1 MQIIYLHNIISI
13 HHYNMNFNIQKLK
26 ITLNTNAVNN
36 TQIELTKDILY
47 HPEHGSFTDIEK
59 YPYLTTKQVYPEDYL
74 SGLVYSQI
82 VNIFF
87 NKENFES
94 MLIEHKPA
102 VNIPDTAYIS
112 NKNIMIMLG
121 LLFSTKYFI
130 VNNIHQSL
138 DIINKKESDRSIF
151 YNPFNTQF
159 SYIKINGKP
168 HTVTKAIWLNDI
180 VNHPKYKE
188 VANTVGD
195 VINSYNEK
203 FPNNPD
209 KLITE
214 RNRPVTSNVN
224 FKEIS
229 YNLRNRVLP
238 KLRFPYRESSNT
250 EIQNRINMELVSP
263 PQTDIN
269 NMSKRQLYDF
279 LTTKVLTPIQK
290 AELKGNLQGL
300 EQRINDNSSKKD
312 YIELIDKYN
321 NYTSK
326 FYDTFEKLYNRY
338 MLNNKDI
345 VIDKKTLD
353 IGIDNINIGYSDN
366 YPKKEIFVMLDLIDG
381 EVNEGNKKEVY
392 CPYTNEYLGNLLN
405 SLVYN
410 PESSK
415 VVKNSKTIYSV
426 EDKSTSSSST
436 KKNTNDDKVKPNTI
450 TEVDDNVF
458 YSQIFNR
465 SDNVKLL
472 DKMRPFLAND
482 NIIDF
487 IKKNS
492 DLYKIVSKS
501 IATSSKR
508 RAFMDEINRLNGR
521 YKTEIQILN
530 ENKKGIT
537 DLPIKVK
544 NIDNEILKY
553 EFYSSILDKVIA
565 YEDKKPMAVGGR
577 PYSVRNNIRN
587 KPRAYK
593 NVTKKNR

>member
-1 MQIIYLHNIISI
+1 
-13 HHYNMNFNIQKLK
+13 
-26 ITLNTNAVNN
+26 
-36 TQIELTKDILY
+36 
-47 HPEHGSFTDIEK
+47 
-59 YPYLTTKQVYPEDYL
+59 
-74 SGLVYSQI
+74 
-82 VNIFF
+82 
-87 NKENFES
+87 
-94 MLIEHKPA
+94 
-102 VNIPDTAYIS
+102 
-112 NKNIMIMLG
+112 
-121 LLFSTKYFI
+121 
-130 VNNIHQSL
+130 
-138 DIINKKESDRSIF
+138 
-151 YNPFNTQF
+151 
-159 SYIKINGKP
+159 
-168 HTVTKAIWLNDI
+168 
-180 VNHPKYKE
+180 
-188 VANTVGD
+188 
-195 VINSYNEK
+195 
-203 FPNNPD
+203 
-209 KLITE
+209 
-214 RNRPVTSNVN
+214 
-224 FKEIS
+224 
-229 YNLRNRVLP
+229 
-238 KLRFPYRESSNT
+238 
-250 EIQNRINMELVSP
+250 
-263 PQTDIN
+263 
-269 NMSKRQLYDF
+269 
-279 LTTKVLTPIQK
+279 
-290 AELKGNLQGL
+290 
-300 EQRINDNSSKKD
+300 
-312 YIELIDKYN
+312 
-321 NYTSK
+321 
-326 FYDTFEKLYNRY
+326 

-345 VIDKKTLD
+345 VVDKKTLD

-381 EVNEGNKKEVY
+381 EVNKENKKEVY

-415 VVKNSKTIYSV
+415 VVKNSKTIYSM
-426 EDKSTSSSST
+426 EDKTTSSSST
-436 KKNTNDDKVKPNTI
+436 KKNTNDDKVKPNMT

-544 NIDNEILKY
+544 NIDDEILKY

-577 PYSVRNNIRN
+577 PYSVRNIRS